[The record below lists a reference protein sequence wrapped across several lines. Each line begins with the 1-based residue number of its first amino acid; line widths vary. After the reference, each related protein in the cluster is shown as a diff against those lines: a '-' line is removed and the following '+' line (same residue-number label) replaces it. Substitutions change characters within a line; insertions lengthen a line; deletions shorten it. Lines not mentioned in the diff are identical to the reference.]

1 LPRKLTRQEARRMA
15 ARRTRFRGGRPLQP
29 RTCPRCGA
37 PCPSTTQAAAHC
49 VGRNAEAVVQPAA
62 APPKGVESVAAQQ
75 QYPRYKYH
83 ATKPPVIV
91 KDARE
96 EAALGEGW
104 GDRPI

>member
-1 LPRKLTRQEARRMA
+1 M
-15 ARRTRFRGGRPLQP
+15 
-29 RTCPRCGA
+29 
-37 PCPSTTQAAAHC
+37 
-49 VGRNAEAVVQPAA
+49 QPAA
-62 APPKGVESVAAQQ
+62 APPKGIESVAAQQ
-75 QYPRYKYH
+75 QYPRYKHH